1 MISASESLK
10 DLLKTSNHVSASAG
24 ATIEY
29 NLNTMVEYIKAESLG
44 ADHVLSKAFQ
54 KLFPIDTIYKPFRPL
69 QPGIK
74 YLVHTS
80 GNTDTPVDS
89 FESVRTVGMS
99 NKPRLYYP
107 GPDTYYKYWVG
118 PKNSNINISL
128 SYFANEEKTTPK
140 VIVTNKV
147 VARFETSHDTPT
159 SWTIKA
165 TKEDGSEVTLGTGT
179 ALNSK
184 GEAVVYYNGTS
195 WSNTWNST
203 IGDYLEPESFSNTQ
217 SFKKVSLEAVNSNT
231 GKFLAVIEISPKWV
245 VDVSEDLVSFDI
257 MKETDQEGFL
267 PVGMITANHLSLSIN
282 KFKQSEKDIL
292 EYNRFGPIDSSKL
305 YLFKNA
311 IIKPYINIKTEQDN
325 KIYQGSFYMH
335 SWQISEFGQ
344 AEISALD
351 SAKMLQETLCPEVL
365 VEGGSVSLI
374 IKRILDSV
382 GFSNYVIHVNKN
394 NSGEIIDNSLPTL
407 SYWWTTSEETVWE
420 ALQSICKDF
429 QINAFVDEYNVLNFY
444 SRDYIYSLNRDSVW
458 KFTSEPIVEN
468 GITVLPNIISYNSQ
482 EQSSA
487 NEVRIRYAVPSVYQG
502 IDSGQP
508 LWESETYML
517 GAGALS
523 KDLITSDD
531 YFNLE
536 TTTFDTTQTNQL
548 LGGFS
553 GYILL
558 NNEVIEYDGIEYQY
572 VPLNS
577 IDNNPIPV
585 LVKSYSDVYK
595 YANLSKK
602 NTLTKQYFT
611 ATGRYRIKKRG
622 ALATENSIR
631 VHTKSPSSY
640 VNTTP
645 GSDPSKFDVYK
656 MDITTS
662 QDKGYKPDEGSFK
675 APVNP
680 MSKSV
685 SKAFLS
691 LSNLDKDKRTFDVAI
706 RQFNSIN
713 TTKNYF
719 AFGTR
724 MFFDSQFESPEQ
736 AGGLAIFTDPQ
747 GKYGYYLV
755 LRSTAFAGLK
765 KDLML
770 IKQWKVGN
778 KTGIK
783 ILKDSQD
790 NSFSTLAGIYAGSAY
805 NIDVVIKKE
814 TGKNTI
820 TVFVNGF
827 KMIAQDV
834 MFESGELEVNPVSVT
849 NNFGVHCGQGVTY
862 FEYVYGK
869 DITEEEYNDL
879 SAKAALNYSGV
890 YSDDSLSLLHGD
902 LIYAAGET
910 IDSRNGS
917 LIEFGSTAR
926 EIRKVKTVYSDRPAI
941 PNYVRT
947 GNNKYANVLA
957 QRIQPFSF
965 ETYVLNN
972 TSTSIPLHDGEFA
985 SFYVN
990 GSRISKSSP
999 IEYDTKSDTDSNNV
1013 EPLIL
1018 DTNWIQSESDAK
1030 GLADWVKSTILNKGR
1045 LIEMEVFGNP
1055 LLSPGDII
1063 LINYP
1068 LQGTSSEDK
1077 YIVTKVNIKF
1087 EEGVYTSITCRA
1099 LGRQM
1104 V

>member
-10 DLLKTSNHVSASAG
+10 NLLKTSNYISTSAG
-24 ATIEY
+24 ALIEY
-29 NLNTMVEYIKAESLG
+29 NLNTMVEYIKAESFG
-44 ADHVLSKAFQ
+44 ADHVLSNAFK

-69 QPGIK
+69 EPGIK
-74 YLVHTS
+74 YLVNTS
-80 GNTDTPVDS
+80 GNTDTPTDS
-89 FESVRTVGMS
+89 YQSVRTVGMS

-107 GPDTYYKYWVG
+107 GPDTYYKYWMG

-140 VIVTNKV
+140 IIVTNKV

-195 WSNTWNST
+195 WVTT
-203 IGDYLEPESFSNTQ
+203 EPLLYTNTQ
-217 SFKKVSLEAVNSNT
+217 SFKKVSLQAVNSNT
-231 GKFLAVIEISPKWV
+231 GKFLAVLELSPKWV
-245 VDVSEDLVSFDI
+245 LDVTQDVVSFEVN
-257 MKETDQEGFL
+257 KETDQEGFL
-267 PVGMITANHLSLSIN
+267 PVGTITANMLSISLN
-282 KFKQSEKDIL
+282 KFKQNEKNIV
-292 EYNRFGPIDSSKL
+292 EYNRSGSIDNTKL

-311 IIKPYINIKTEQDN
+311 VIRPYINIKNGQDDN
-325 KIYQGSFYMH
+325 KIYQGHFYMH

-344 AEISALD
+344 AEIAALD
-351 SAKMLQETLCPEVL
+351 SAKILQETLCPEVL
-365 VEGGSVSLI
+365 IENGSISLI

-382 GFSNYVIHVNKN
+382 GFSNYRIYVKTDSNNNVI
-394 NSGEIIDNSLPTL
+394 DDSLPTL
-407 SYWWTTSEETVWE
+407 TYWWTSSEETVWE
-420 ALQSICKDF
+420 ALQNVCRDF

-444 SRDYIYSLNRDSVW
+444 SRDYIYDSARDSVW
-458 KFTSEPIVEN
+458 KFTSEPLVE
-468 GITVLPNIISYNSQ
+468 GSITILPNIISYSSE
-482 EQSSA
+482 EQASA

-502 IDSGQP
+502 QDSGQP
-508 LWESETYML
+508 LWESDTYIL

-523 KDLITSDD
+523 QDLGLNDE

-536 TTTFDTTQTNQL
+536 TTTFDTAQTNQL
-548 LGGFS
+548 LGGYS

-558 NNEVIEYDGIEYQY
+558 NNEIVEYDGIEYQY
-572 VPLNS
+572 VPLDS
-577 IDNNPIPV
+577 TTDNPV
-585 LVKSYSDVYK
+585 PVIIKSASDIAK
-595 YANLSKK
+595 YVNLSKK

-611 ATGRYRIKKRG
+611 ATGRYKIKTRG
-622 ALATENSIR
+622 ALSTEDAKRI
-631 VHTKSPSSY
+631 HQKSPSSY
-640 VNTTP
+640 INSTP
-645 GSDPSKFDVYK
+645 GSDPDKFNMYK
-656 MDITTS
+656 IDITTA
-662 QDKGYKPDEGSFK
+662 QDKGYKPGQGSFK

-680 MSKSV
+680 MTKTV

-691 LSNLDKDKRTFDVAI
+691 LSNLDQDKRTFDVATK
-706 RQFNSIN
+706 QFSSVDN
-713 TTKNYF
+713 TKNYF

-736 AGGLAIFTDPQ
+736 AGGLAIFTDPE
-747 GKYGYYLV
+747 GKYGYYLI

-770 IKQWKVGN
+770 VKQWKVGN

-783 ILKDSQD
+783 VLKDSQD

-805 NIDVVIKKE
+805 NIDVIVKKE
-814 TGKNTI
+814 VGKNTI

-834 MFESGELEVNPVSVT
+834 MFESGESEVNPVIPT
-849 NNFGVHCGQGVTY
+849 KNIGVHCGQGVVY
-862 FEYVYGK
+862 FEYIYAK
-869 DITEEEYNDL
+869 DISKEEYDNL
-879 SAKAALNYSGV
+879 SVKSGMDYVGV
-890 YSDDSLSLLHGD
+890 YSDDSLSLLNGD
-902 LIYAAGET
+902 LIYSAGET
-910 IDSRNGS
+910 VDSRKGS

-926 EIRKVKTVYSDRPAI
+926 EIRKIKTVYSDRPAI

-947 GNNKYANVLA
+947 GNNRYANVLA

-985 SFYVN
+985 SFYVS

-999 IEYDTKSDTDSNNV
+999 IEYDTRSDTDSDNI

-1018 DTNWIQSESDAK
+1018 NTNWIQSESDAK
-1030 GLADWVKSTILNKGR
+1030 KLAEWIKSTVLNKGR
-1045 LIEMEVFGNP
+1045 IINIESFGNP
-1055 LLSPGDII
+1055 LISPGDIVS
-1063 LINYP
+1063 INYP
-1068 LQGTSSEDK
+1068 LQSLSGSAK
-1077 YIVTKVNIKF
+1077 YIVTKVSNRF
-1087 EEGVYTSITCRA
+1087 EEGISTSVSCRA
-1099 LGRQM
+1099 I
-1104 V
+1104 

>member
-1 MISASESLK
+1 MISVSESLK
-10 DLLKTSNHVSASAG
+10 TLLKSSSYISTSAG
-24 ATIEY
+24 ALIEY
-29 NLNTMVEYIKAESLG
+29 NLNTMVEYIKAESSG
-44 ADHVLSKAFQ
+44 TDHALSKAFK

-69 QPGIK
+69 EPGIK
-74 YLVHTS
+74 YLIYTS
-80 GNTDTPVDS
+80 GNTDTGLDTYQS
-89 FESVRTVGMS
+89 TRTVGMS
-99 NKPRLYYP
+99 DKPRLYYP

-140 VIVTNKV
+140 IIVTNKI
-147 VARFETSHDTPT
+147 VARFETGHDTPT

-231 GKFLAVIEISPKWV
+231 GKFLAVTELSPRWII
-245 VDVSEDLVSFDI
+245 DVTQDVVSFEVN
-257 MKETDQEGFL
+257 KETDQEGFL
-267 PVGMITANHLSLSIN
+267 PVGTITSNYLSISLN
-282 KFKQSEKDIL
+282 KFKQNEKNIV
-292 EYNRFGPIDSSKL
+292 EYNRSSSIDSSKL

-311 IIKPYINIKTEQDN
+311 VIKPYINIKNLQQDN
-325 KIYQGSFYMH
+325 KIYQGVFYMH

-344 AEISALD
+344 AEVSALD
-351 SAKMLQETLCPEVL
+351 SAKILQETLCPEVL
-365 VEGGSVSLI
+365 VENGSISLV
-374 IKRILDSV
+374 IKRILDSI
-382 GFSNYVIHVNKN
+382 GFSNYYINVKTDSDGNV
-394 NSGEIIDNSLPTL
+394 IDNSLPSL

-420 ALQSICKDF
+420 ALQNICKDF
-429 QINAFVDEYNVLNFY
+429 QINAFVNESNILNFY
-444 SRDYIYSLNRDSVW
+444 SRDYIYDSARTTSW
-458 KFTSEPIVEN
+458 EFTSETVVRD
-468 GITVLPNIISYNSQ
+468 GITILPNIISYNSQ

-487 NEVRIRYAVPSVYQG
+487 NEVRIRYSVPSVYQG
-502 IDSGQP
+502 NNSAQP
-508 LWESETYML
+508 LWESDTYML

-523 KDLITSDD
+523 KDLELTDE

-548 LGGFS
+548 LGGFN
-553 GYILL
+553 GYVLL

-577 IDNNPIPV
+577 STNTPQTVVI
-585 LVKSYSDVYK
+585 KSDSDIAK

-602 NTLTKQYFT
+602 NTLTEQYFT
-611 ATGRYRIKKRG
+611 ATGRYKIKTRG
-622 ALATENSIR
+622 ALSTESAKR
-631 VHTKSPSSY
+631 VHQKSPSSY
-640 VNTTP
+640 INTTP
-645 GSDPSKFDVYK
+645 GSDPSKFNLYK

-662 QDKGYKPDEGSFK
+662 QDKDYKPGSGSFK
-675 APVNP
+675 APINP
-680 MSKSV
+680 MTQAV

-691 LSNLDKDKRTFDVAI
+691 LSNLDQDKRTFDVAV
-706 RQFNSIN
+706 REFNSIDN
-713 TTKNYF
+713 TKNYF

-747 GKYGYYLV
+747 GKYGYYLI

-770 IKQWKVGN
+770 VKQWKVGN
-778 KTGIK
+778 KTNIK
-783 ILKDSQD
+783 VLKDSQD
-790 NSFSTLAGIYAGSAY
+790 NTFSTLAGIYAGTAY
-805 NIDVVIKKE
+805 NIDVVIKRE
-814 TGKNTI
+814 VGKNTI
-820 TVFVNGF
+820 NVFVNGF

-834 MFESGELEVNPVSVT
+834 MFESGNDQVNPVVPT
-849 NNFGVHCGQGVTY
+849 KNIGVHCGQGVTY
-862 FEYVYGK
+862 FEYIYGK
-869 DITEEEYNDL
+869 DITEEEYNML
-879 SAKAALNYSGV
+879 SVKSGLDYIGV

-902 LIYAAGET
+902 LVYAAGET
-910 IDSRNGS
+910 VDSRKGA

-965 ETYVLNN
+965 EAYVLNN

-990 GSRISKSSP
+990 GSRVSKSSP
-999 IEYDTKSDTDSNNV
+999 IEYDTKSDTDSNNI

-1018 DTNWIQSESDAK
+1018 DTSWIQSESDAK
-1030 GLADWVKSTILNKGR
+1030 NLAEWIKSNTLNKGR
-1045 LIEMEVFGNP
+1045 SIEMEVFGNP

-1063 LINYP
+1063 SINYP
-1068 LQGTSSEDK
+1068 LQGIGSDTK
-1077 YIVTKVNIKF
+1077 YIITKVTTRF
-1087 EEGVYTSITCRA
+1087 EEGVFTSVSCRA
-1099 LGRQM
+1099 I
-1104 V
+1104 